1 LSDKYKIF
9 ETDEFIKDLKKIDN
23 PNQRKIYGKIIKSIY
38 PQIKMSPYV
47 GRNIKKLKDYK
58 PETWRYRIGDF
69 RLFYEINDKDK
80 IINIITIEHRSK
92 AY

>member
-1 LSDKYKIF
+1 MSDKYKIF
-9 ETDEFIKDLKKIDN
+9 ETDQFIKDLKKIDN

-38 PQIKMSPYV
+38 PQIKMNPYI

-80 IINIITIEHRSK
+80 IINITTIEHRSK

>member
-1 LSDKYKIF
+1 MSDKYKIF
-9 ETDEFIKDLKKIDN
+9 ETDQFIKDLKKIDN

-47 GRNIKKLKDYK
+47 GRNIKELKDYK

-80 IINIITIEHRSK
+80 LINIITIEHRSK